1 MAGRNILFDSEFG
14 LGYSVNDGTANL
26 IENVPTKL
34 LPRQNVIIKFLDDN
48 YKWIRI
54 MIGILILSYG
64 TYIII
69 TAFH

>member
-54 MIGILILSYG
+54 TIGILVLSYG
-64 TYIII
+64 TYIIV